1 MIVLVDGWTV
11 DRGYITIINPS
22 LSQPP
27 EQAGVHDCY
36 VTVIHGSRQRVGCTL
51 ITHSRVT
58 NDAHSHF

>member
-36 VTVIHGSRQRVGCTL
+36 VTMIHGPV
-51 ITHSRVT
+51 V
-58 NDAHSHF
+58 NE